1 MLDRIGSTIRNALL
15 MCAGGMV
22 IGGVCVALSFGTAA
36 KLWQF
41 IPLFG
46 LGEFAWFATQ
56 ARTCSVHAPS
66 TPPTHRF
73 LGEGYCCP
81 DLAIVRRP

>member
-22 IGGVCVALSFGTAA
+22 IGGVCVALSFGTAG

-56 ARTCSVHAPS
+56 ARTCSVHAQS

-73 LGEGYCCP
+73 LIEGYCRP
-81 DLAIVRRP
+81 DLATVRRP